1 MIQTIQYMES
11 RTYNDIMEEL
21 GQLEATGIDVSK
33 YQKRANELME
43 EFKSTTEKARREARI
58 VAMISCI
65 FCILI
70 VAFAAIVNLSNL
82 SLKKDVSDKN
92 AIIENYEQMVRTL
105 GIDTNRNSKQ
115 HKTNGSLDSNE
126 LINENY
132 QLLRKISVLEN
143 KMKLIKHEYG
153 IKVIDDGKS
162 YYLQANKVDSALMLL
177 DVYRDKIYYDVK
189 KKEWIVVR

>member
-1 MIQTIQYMES
+1 MES

-189 KKEWIVVR
+189 RRNGLLSDNDRV

>member
-1 MIQTIQYMES
+1 MIQYMES

>member
-1 MIQTIQYMES
+1 MIQYMEN

-21 GQLEATGIDVSK
+21 GQLEANGIDVSK
-33 YQKRANELME
+33 YQKRANELVE
-43 EFKSTTEKARREARI
+43 ELKSSTEKARRETRN
-58 VAMISCI
+58 VAVISCI

-92 AIIENYEQMVRTL
+92 AIIEKYEQMVRTL
-105 GIDTNRNSKQ
+105 GIDKDRNSKL
-115 HKTNGSLDSNE
+115 HKTNGSPDSNE

-132 QLLRKISVLEN
+132 QLLQKISDLEN

-162 YYLQANKVDSALMLL
+162 YHLQANKVDSALMLL
-177 DVYRDKIYYDVK
+177 DVYRDKIHYDAK

>member
-1 MIQTIQYMES
+1 MEN
-11 RTYNDIMEEL
+11 RTYNDIKEEL
-21 GQLEATGIDVSK
+21 GQLEAAGIDVSR

-43 EFKSTTEKARREARI
+43 EFKSTTEKARRETRI

-92 AIIENYEQMVRTL
+92 AIIEKYEQMVRSL
-105 GIDTNRNSKQ
+105 GNEHSLNTKQ
-115 HKTNGSLDSNE
+115 GQTHGEPSSNE

-132 QLLRKISVLEN
+132 QLLQKISYLEN

-177 DVYRDKIYYDVK
+177 DVYRDKIHYDAK
-189 KKEWIVVR
+189 KKEWIVVREK

>member
-1 MIQTIQYMES
+1 MIQYMEN

-21 GQLEATGIDVSK
+21 GQLEANGIDVSK
-33 YQKRANELME
+33 YQKRANELVE
-43 EFKSTTEKARREARI
+43 ELKSSTEKARRETRN
-58 VAMISCI
+58 VAAISCI

-92 AIIENYEQMVRTL
+92 AIIEKYEQMVRTL
-105 GIDTNRNSKQ
+105 GIDKDRNSKL
-115 HKTNGSLDSNE
+115 HKTNGSPDSNE

-132 QLLRKISVLEN
+132 QLLQKISDLEN

-153 IKVIDDGKS
+153 IKVIDNGKS

-177 DVYRDKIYYDVK
+177 DVYRDKIHYDDK

>member
-1 MIQTIQYMES
+1 MES

-65 FCILI
+65 FCVLI

-143 KMKLIKHEYG
+143 KMKLIKHEYE

-177 DVYRDKIYYDVK
+177 DVYRDKIHYDVK

>member
-1 MIQTIQYMES
+1 MIQYMEN

-21 GQLEATGIDVSK
+21 GQLEANGIDVSK
-33 YQKRANELME
+33 YQKRANELVE
-43 EFKSTTEKARREARI
+43 ELKSSTEKARRETRN
-58 VAMISCI
+58 VAVISCI

-92 AIIENYEQMVRTL
+92 AIIEKYEQMVRTL
-105 GIDTNRNSKQ
+105 GIDKDRNSKL
-115 HKTNGSLDSNE
+115 HKTNGSPDSNE

-132 QLLRKISVLEN
+132 QLLQKISDLEN

-153 IKVIDDGKS
+153 IKVIDNGKS

-177 DVYRDKIYYDVK
+177 DVYRDKIHYDDK

>member
-1 MIQTIQYMES
+1 MEN
-11 RTYNDIMEEL
+11 RTYNDIKEEL
-21 GQLEATGIDVSK
+21 EELEQLETAGIDVSR

-43 EFKSTTEKARREARI
+43 EFKSITEKARREARI

-65 FCILI
+65 FCVLI

-105 GIDTNRNSKQ
+105 GIDTERNSKQ
-115 HKTNGSLDSNE
+115 HKTNGSPDSNE

-177 DVYRDKIYYDVK
+177 DVYRDKIHYDVK

>member
-1 MIQTIQYMES
+1 MEN

-21 GQLEATGIDVSK
+21 GQLEANGIDVSK
-33 YQKRANELME
+33 YQKRANELVE
-43 EFKSTTEKARREARI
+43 ELKSSTEKARRETRN
-58 VAMISCI
+58 VAVISCI

-92 AIIENYEQMVRTL
+92 AIIEKYEQMVRTL
-105 GIDTNRNSKQ
+105 GIDKDRNSKL
-115 HKTNGSLDSNE
+115 HKTNGSPDSNE

-132 QLLRKISVLEN
+132 QLLQKISDLEN

-153 IKVIDDGKS
+153 IKVIDNGKS

-177 DVYRDKIYYDVK
+177 DVYRDKIHYDAK
-189 KKEWIVVR
+189 KKEWIVVREK

>member
-1 MIQTIQYMES
+1 MIQYMKN

-21 GQLEATGIDVSK
+21 GQLEANGIDVSK
-33 YQKRANELME
+33 YQKRANELVE
-43 EFKSTTEKARREARI
+43 ELKSSTEKARRETRN
-58 VAMISCI
+58 VAVISCI

-92 AIIENYEQMVRTL
+92 AIIEKYEQMVRTL
-105 GIDTNRNSKQ
+105 GIDKDRNSKL
-115 HKTNGSLDSNE
+115 HKTNGSPDSNE

-132 QLLRKISVLEN
+132 QLLQKISDLEN

-153 IKVIDDGKS
+153 IKVIDNGKS

-177 DVYRDKIYYDVK
+177 DVYRDKIHYDAK

>member
-1 MIQTIQYMES
+1 MES

-33 YQKRANELME
+33 YQKSANELVE
-43 EFKSTTEKARREARI
+43 ELKSTTEKARRETRI
-58 VAMISCI
+58 VTVISCM

-82 SLKKDVSDKN
+82 NLKRDVSDKN
-92 AIIENYEQMVRTL
+92 AIIEKYEQMVRTL
-105 GIDTNRNSKQ
+105 GINTDRNSKL
-115 HKTNGSLDSNE
+115 HKTNGLPDSNE

-143 KMKLIKHEYG
+143 KIKLIKHEYG

-177 DVYRDKIYYDVK
+177 DVYRDKIHYDDK

>member
-1 MIQTIQYMES
+1 MEN
-11 RTYNDIMEEL
+11 RTYNDIKEEL
-21 GQLEATGIDVSK
+21 EQLETAGIDVSR

-43 EFKSTTEKARREARI
+43 EFKSITEKARREARI

-65 FCILI
+65 FCVLI

-105 GIDTNRNSKQ
+105 GIDTERNSKQ
-115 HKTNGSLDSNE
+115 HKTNGSPDSNE

-177 DVYRDKIYYDVK
+177 DVYRDKIHYDVK
-189 KKEWIVVR
+189 KKEWIVVGGVN

>member
-1 MIQTIQYMES
+1 MES
-11 RTYNDIMEEL
+11 RTYNDIKEEL
-21 GQLEATGIDVSK
+21 GQLEAAGIDVSR

-43 EFKSTTEKARREARI
+43 EFKSTTEKARRKTRI

-82 SLKKDVSDKN
+82 NLKRDVSDKN
-92 AIIENYEQMVRTL
+92 AIIEKYEQMVRTL
-105 GIDTNRNSKQ
+105 GVDKGRNSKL
-115 HKTNGSLDSNE
+115 HKTNGSPDSNE

-132 QLLRKISVLEN
+132 ELLQKISDLEN

-177 DVYRDKIYYDVK
+177 DVYRDKIHYDAK
-189 KKEWIVVR
+189 KKEWIVVREK

>member
-1 MIQTIQYMES
+1 MEN

-21 GQLEATGIDVSK
+21 GQLGSTGMDVTK
-33 YQKRANELME
+33 CQERAKELKEELETMIAKAKRR
-43 EFKSTTEKARREARI
+43 TRI
-58 VAMISCI
+58 VSLISCI
-65 FCILI
+65 FCVLI

-92 AIIENYEQMVRTL
+92 AIIEKYEQMVRTL
-105 GIDTNRNSKQ
+105 GIDKDRNSKL
-115 HKTNGSLDSNE
+115 HKTNGSPDSNE

-132 QLLRKISVLEN
+132 QLLQKISDLEN

-177 DVYRDKIYYDVK
+177 DVYRDKLKYNPK
-189 KKEWIVVR
+189 KKQWVIKR

>member
-1 MIQTIQYMES
+1 MES

-82 SLKKDVSDKN
+82 NLKRDVSDKN
-92 AIIENYEQMVRTL
+92 AIIEKYEQMVRTL
-105 GIDTNRNSKQ
+105 GIDKERNSKR
-115 HKTNGSLDSNE
+115 HKTNGSPDSNE

-132 QLLRKISVLEN
+132 QLLQKISDLEN

-177 DVYRDKIYYDVK
+177 DVYRDKIHYDAK
-189 KKEWIVVR
+189 KKEWIVVREK

>member
-1 MIQTIQYMES
+1 MEN
-11 RTYNDIMEEL
+11 RTYNDIKEEL
-21 GQLEATGIDVSK
+21 EQLETAGIDVSR

-43 EFKSTTEKARREARI
+43 EFKSITEKARREARI

-65 FCILI
+65 FCVLI

-105 GIDTNRNSKQ
+105 GIDTDRNSKQ
-115 HKTNGSLDSNE
+115 HKTNGSPDSNE

-153 IKVIDDGKS
+153 IKVIDDGKT

-177 DVYRDKIYYDVK
+177 DVYRDKIHYDAK
-189 KKEWIVVR
+189 KKEWIVVREK

>member
-1 MIQTIQYMES
+1 MES

-92 AIIENYEQMVRTL
+92 AIIEKYEQMVRTL
-105 GIDTNRNSKQ
+105 GIDKERNSKR
-115 HKTNGSLDSNE
+115 HKTNGSPDSNE

-132 QLLRKISVLEN
+132 QLLQKISDLEN

-177 DVYRDKIYYDVK
+177 DVYRDKIHYDAK
-189 KKEWIVVR
+189 KKEWIVVREK